1 MNETLQNWF
10 AFRRRETTLPAIPL
24 MVLGL
29 SGMLLGGCK
38 CGPEFQPPREDMPVG
53 WAGVATPT
61 TPQRSATTTNVADIA
76 QWWETFN
83 DPMLT
88 RLVQDAVSTNLDL
101 QIARTRVREAR
112 ASRGIAAGGLWPAA
126 SASAAYQRTRAAVQV
141 TQNQGAQDLFVAG
154 LDAVWELDVF
164 GGLRRNVESAG
175 ATVLA
180 AQESARDAQ
189 VSLVAEVALNY
200 SQLRGAQQQI
210 IIAQDNLKA
219 QRHTADI
226 TRQRFNAGLVSG
238 LDVANADG
246 QVATTE
252 AQIPGLETIVR
263 QSIYAL
269 SVLLARLPASLVVEL
284 SVSEPVPVAPREVPV
299 GLPSDLLR
307 RRPDIRAAEARFHAA
322 TAQIGVAVA
331 DLFPKFS
338 LTGSLTYQNN
348 LLRDWFTDP
357 SRAFS
362 FGPTVTWPLFQGGSI
377 VSNIR
382 LQHALRDESYLAY
395 QKTVL
400 IALQD
405 VENALIAFA
414 KEEEHRES
422 LNAAV
427 TANTKAVDL
436 SMQLYTQGQ
445 TDFLNVLNAQRSLYL
460 AQDALV
466 QSQREMATL
475 LIALYKALGGG
486 WQPEDRLALAKP
498 TGNR

>member
-1 MNETLQNWF
+1 MNEALQNRF
-10 AFRRRETTLPAIPL
+10 ASQRLEATLAAIPL
-24 MVLGL
+24 IALGL

-38 CGPEFQPPREDMPVG
+38 SGPDFQAPREDMPVG
-53 WAGVATPT
+53 WAGVATPST
-61 TPQRSATTTNVADIA
+61 SQPSATTTNVADIA
-76 QWWETFN
+76 QWWKTFN

-88 RLVQDAVSTNLDL
+88 RLVQDAVATNLDL
-101 QIARTRVREAR
+101 QIAQVRVREAR

-126 SASAAYQRTRAAVQV
+126 SATAAYQRTRSAANV
-141 TQNQGAQDLFVAG
+141 TPNPAHDLFVAG

-226 TRQRFNAGLVSG
+226 TRQRFTAGLVSG

-252 AQIPGLETIVR
+252 AQIPELETMVR

-269 SVLLARLPASLVVEL
+269 SVLLARPPASLVAEL
-284 SVSEPVPVAPREVPV
+284 SASEPVPVAPGEVPV

-307 RRPDIRAAEARFHAA
+307 RRPDIRAAEARLHAA

-338 LTGSLTYQNN
+338 LTGSLTYHNN
-348 LLRDWFTDP
+348 LLRDWFAD
-357 SRAFS
+357 SNRAFS
-362 FGPTVTWPLFQGGSI
+362 FGPTVTWPLFQGGSM

-382 LQHALRDESYLAY
+382 LQRALRDESYLTY

-400 IALQD
+400 VALQD

-414 KEEEHRES
+414 KEQEHRES
-422 LNAAV
+422 LSAAV
-427 TANTKAVDL
+427 TANKKAVDL

-466 QSQREMATL
+466 QSQRALATH

-486 WQPEDRLALAKP
+486 WRPEDRLASARP
-498 TGNR
+498 TRN

>member
-1 MNETLQNWF
+1 MNETLQNRF
-10 AFRRRETTLPAIPL
+10 DSRRRETRFPAIPL
-24 MVLGL
+24 IALGL
-29 SGMLLGGCK
+29 CGMLLDGCK
-38 CGPEFQPPREDMPVG
+38 SGPDFQAPREDMPVG
-53 WAGVATPT
+53 WAGVATPST
-61 TPQRSATTTNVADIA
+61 SQSSATTTNVADIA
-76 QWWETFN
+76 QWWKTFN

-88 RLVQDAVSTNLDL
+88 RLVQEAVATNLDL
-101 QIARTRVREAR
+101 QIAQARVREAR

-126 SASAAYQRTRAAVQV
+126 SATAAYQRTRPAANV
-141 TQNQGAQDLFVAG
+141 TQNTTHDLFVAG

-226 TRQRFNAGLVSG
+226 TRQRFTAGLVSG

-252 AQIPGLETIVR
+252 AQIPELETMVR

-269 SVLLARLPASLVVEL
+269 SVLLARPPASLVAEL
-284 SVSEPVPVAPREVPV
+284 SPSEPVPTAPREVPV
-299 GLPSDLLR
+299 GLPSELLR
-307 RRPDIRAAEARFHAA
+307 RRPDIRAAEARLHAA

-348 LLRDWFTDP
+348 LLRDWFADP

-400 IALQD
+400 VALQD

-414 KEEEHRES
+414 KEQEHRES
-422 LNAAV
+422 LSAAV
-427 TANTKAVDL
+427 TSNNRAVNL

-466 QSQREMATL
+466 QSQRALATH

-486 WQPEDRLALAKP
+486 WQPEDRLASAAP
-498 TGNR
+498 TGN

>member
-1 MNETLQNWF
+1 
-10 AFRRRETTLPAIPL
+10 
-24 MVLGL
+24 
-29 SGMLLGGCK
+29 MLLGGCK
-38 CGPEFQPPREDMPVG
+38 SGPDFQAPREDMPVG

-61 TPQRSATTTNVADIA
+61 TSQSSATTTNVADIA
-76 QWWETFN
+76 QWWKTFN

-88 RLVQDAVSTNLDL
+88 RLVVAAVATNLDL
-101 QIARTRVREAR
+101 QIAQVRVREAR

-126 SASAAYQRTRAAVQV
+126 SATAAYQRTRPSANVAP
-141 TQNQGAQDLFVAG
+141 NQGHDLFVAG

-226 TRQRFNAGLVSG
+226 TRQRFTAGLVSG

-246 QVATTE
+246 QVAMTE
-252 AQIPGLETIVR
+252 AQIPELETMVR

-269 SVLLARLPASLVVEL
+269 SVLLARPPASLVAEL
-284 SVSEPVPVAPREVPV
+284 SASEPVPTAPGEVPV
-299 GLPSDLLR
+299 GLPSELLR
-307 RRPDIRAAEARFHAA
+307 RRPDIRAAEARLHAT

-348 LLRDWFTDP
+348 LLRDWFADP

-382 LQHALRDESYLAY
+382 LQHALRDESYLTY

-400 IALQD
+400 VALQD

-414 KEEEHRES
+414 KEQEHRES
-422 LNAAV
+422 LSAAV
-427 TANTKAVDL
+427 TANNRAVDL

-466 QSQREMATL
+466 QSQRALATH

-486 WQPEDRLALAKP
+486 WQPEDRLASAKP
-498 TGNR
+498 TGN

>member
-1 MNETLQNWF
+1 
-10 AFRRRETTLPAIPL
+10 
-24 MVLGL
+24 
-29 SGMLLGGCK
+29 
-38 CGPEFQPPREDMPVG
+38 
-53 WAGVATPT
+53 
-61 TPQRSATTTNVADIA
+61 VADIS
-76 QWWETFN
+76 QWWKTFN

-88 RLVQDAVSTNLDL
+88 RLVQDAVATNLDL

-126 SASAAYQRTRAAVQV
+126 SASAAYQRTRPAAQA

-154 LDAVWELDVF
+154 LDAFWELDVF

-269 SVLLARLPASLVVEL
+269 SVLLARPPASLVAEL
-284 SVSEPVPVAPREVPV
+284 SASEPVPVAPREVPV

-307 RRPDIRAAEARFHAA
+307 RRPDIRAAEARLHAA

-348 LLRDWFTDP
+348 LVRDWFADP

-414 KEEEHRES
+414 KEQEHRES

-427 TANTKAVDL
+427 TANKKAVDL

-466 QSQREMATL
+466 QSQREIATL

-486 WQPEDRLALAKP
+486 WQPEDRLASAKP
-498 TGNR
+498 TGN

>member
-1 MNETLQNWF
+1 MNETLQKRF
-10 AFRRRETTLPAIPL
+10 ASHRPEATLSTIPL
-24 MVLGL
+24 IALGL

-38 CGPEFQPPREDMPVG
+38 SGPDFQAPREDMPVG

-61 TPQRSATTTNVADIA
+61 TSQPSATTTNVADIA
-76 QWWETFN
+76 QWWKTFN

-88 RLVQDAVSTNLDL
+88 RLVVDAVATNLDL
-101 QIARTRVREAR
+101 QIAQIRVREAR

-126 SASAAYQRTRAAVQV
+126 SATAAYQRTRPAANVAP
-141 TQNQGAQDLFVAG
+141 NPAHDLFVAG

-226 TRQRFNAGLVSG
+226 TRQRFTAGLVSG

-252 AQIPGLETIVR
+252 AQIPELETMVR

-269 SVLLARLPASLVVEL
+269 SVLLARPPASLVAEL
-284 SVSEPVPVAPREVPV
+284 SASEPVPVAPGEVPV

-307 RRPDIRAAEARFHAA
+307 RRPDIRAAEARLHAA

-338 LTGSLTYQNN
+338 LTGSLTYHNN
-348 LLRDWFTDP
+348 LLRDWFAD
-357 SRAFS
+357 SNRAFS

-382 LQHALRDESYLAY
+382 LQHALRDESYLTY

-400 IALQD
+400 VALQD

-414 KEEEHRES
+414 KEQEHRES
-422 LNAAV
+422 LSAAV
-427 TANTKAVDL
+427 TANKKAVDL

-466 QSQREMATL
+466 QSQRALATH

-486 WQPEDRLALAKP
+486 WQPEDRLASARP
-498 TGNR
+498 TGN